1 MSKVFILLAVAL
13 LALAACGGSNGANP
27 LEAIQDAAS
36 PASGD
41 TTSSGVI
48 DPAANPSSNSDG
60 PGTMDNPTPEASG
73 ALPPNGF
80 RIGNTVWERTV
91 PMTSGQCF
99 VQESEGATP
108 FAVWGTLDGDDALDF
123 SVSFDSDT
131 DSTSAQVTSD
141 TMFWVAGKQDGSQL
155 AVEHDIDAQSVAG
168 TGLFLNLH
176 TNEWADGSFQF
187 TCESE

>member
-1 MSKVFILLAVAL
+1 MSKVFSLLVVAA
-13 LALAACGGSNGANP
+13 LALGACGGSEGANV
-27 LEAIQDAAS
+27 LEAVQDAAS
-36 PASGD
+36 QAPGD
-41 TTSSGVI
+41 TLSSGAI
-48 DPAANPSSNSDG
+48 APAANPSPNSDG

-80 RIGNTVWERTV
+80 RIGNTVWERTI
-91 PMTSGQCF
+91 PMTGGQCF
-99 VQESEGATP
+99 VQESEGAIP

-123 SVSFDSDT
+123 GVSYDSDT

-141 TMFWVAGKQDGSQL
+141 AVFWVAGKQDGSQL

-168 TGLFLNLH
+168 NGLFLNLL
-176 TNEWADGSFQF
+176 TNEWAYGSFQF